1 MTKTATVFQILQ
13 NLIQWLTSL
22 IWTSETTS
30 TVELGKCTGTNSSDV
45 KKPPLHP
52 SKKKVRRRQIPAV
65 LYLDPDYWD
74 ARMVDVED

>member
-1 MTKTATVFQILQ
+1 M
-13 NLIQWLTSL
+13 
-22 IWTSETTS
+22 
-30 TVELGKCTGTNSSDV
+30 ELGKCTGTQSSSDV

-65 LYLDPDYWD
+65 LYIDPEYWD